1 MNKTNT
7 TAQTHNNSSQELR
20 APDSFNVEVKSGIK
34 AGRGGAVLVAEPA

>member
-7 TAQTHNNSSQELR
+7 TAQTTNSQELR